1 MIKTSDRSLKSRNFR
16 WLVAIATADAAILGL
31 FIAPGLIRD
40 STATQLGVLRALSTV
55 LLPILVLLLVNILP
69 SGTKATLIYW
79 RVRHVLPGT
88 QAFTRHGPS
97 DPRVDMVRLKKNVG
111 TLPSEPKE
119 QNATWYRLYKMVET
133 RAEVISAQ
141 QDFLLYRDAA
151 ATSLPLA
158 ALGPIAMH
166 FAGAGNNAVWWAGA
180 MFLAQYLAAGV
191 SARHAGNRFVCTV
204 LAIHSTTK
212 IGSRTAAAVS

>member
-1 MIKTSDRSLKSRNFR
+1 
-16 WLVAIATADAAILGL
+16 
-31 FIAPGLIRD
+31 
-40 STATQLGVLRALSTV
+40 
-55 LLPILVLLLVNILP
+55 
-69 SGTKATLIYW
+69 
-79 RVRHVLPGT
+79 
-88 QAFTRHGPS
+88 
-97 DPRVDMVRLKKNVG
+97 MVRLKKNVG
-111 TLPSEPKE
+111 TLPLEPKE

-141 QDFLLYRDAA
+141 QDFLLYRDVA

-166 FAGAGNNAVWWAGA
+166 FAGAAGNNAVWWAGA

-212 IGSRTAAAVS
+212 IASRTAAAVS